1 MASVH
6 VGVAWQDAYARTL
19 GVRYAVSQA
28 FWAFLSAAD
37 KRARMN
43 VLFGKAEK
51 SPGQTR
57 SWKFGIFE
65 HTLRLRRMGSPRSTL
80 QNSAKGSRRH
90 VLKSK
95 ISMAATLAVLA
106 VGGVHA
112 QELPYPSR
120 PVTMVVGF
128 PAGGASDV
136 AARAVAAKMGEQ
148 MGQTIIVENKPG
160 AASNI
165 GADAVAKAKPDG
177 YTVLFGTI
185 SMAINSSL
193 YKNLSYDPS
202 KDFRPVSQLSSA
214 PFLLVVNPQ
223 SPVKS
228 VADLI
233 EEARKPGRLLDYASA
248 GNGSG
253 SHLFTELFSSL
264 AGVKMNHVPYRGAAP
279 AMADVLGNQVP
290 VTFDNIITT
299 LPLVESG
306 KLRAL
311 AVSTAKRS
319 SVAPNI
325 PTMQEAGVPG
335 YDATSWFGLFVPA
348 GTPDDVL
355 QTLSR
360 NAVKAVQS
368 PEVSK
373 TFHGQGSEIVG
384 STPEQFG
391 AFFKAEVA
399 KWADVVKGAGVQVD

>member
-1 MASVH
+1 MKIRTTM
-6 VGVAWQDAYARTL
+6 VAA
-19 GVRYAVSQA
+19 
-28 FWAFLSAAD
+28 
-37 KRARMN
+37 
-43 VLFGKAEK
+43 
-51 SPGQTR
+51 
-57 SWKFGIFE
+57 
-65 HTLRLRRMGSPRSTL
+65 
-80 QNSAKGSRRH
+80 
-90 VLKSK
+90 
-95 ISMAATLAVLA
+95 LALLA
-106 VGGVHA
+106 GGAQA
-112 QELPYPSR
+112 QEKPYPSR
-120 PVTMVVGF
+120 PITMIVGF

-148 MGQTIIVENKPG
+148 LGQTIIVDNKPG

-165 GADAVAKAKPDG
+165 GADAAAKASPDG

-185 SMAINSSL
+185 SMAINGSL
-193 YKNLSYDPS
+193 YKSLSYDPS
-202 KDFRPVSQLSSA
+202 KDFRAVSQLSSA

-223 SPVKS
+223 SSIKS

-233 EEARKPGRLLDYASA
+233 EEAKKPGNPVDYASA

-264 AGVKMNHVPYRGAAP
+264 AGVKMSHVPYRGAAP

-290 VTFDNIITT
+290 LTFDNIITT

-319 SVAPNI
+319 SAAPDV
-325 PTMQEAGVPG
+325 PTLQEAGVAG

-348 GTPDDVL
+348 GTPDSVV
-355 QTLSR
+355 QILSR
-360 NAVKAVQS
+360 NAAEAVNS

-373 TFHGQGSEIVG
+373 TFKAQGSEVVG
-384 STPEQFG
+384 STPDQFD

-399 KWADVVKGAGVQVD
+399 KWADVVKGAGVQID